1 MKKLL
6 LSLFASTLV
15 ATSFAQNVELG
26 INGGIMT
33 NMAPS
38 TTNGILGILNKTN
51 PFIYAPNV
59 AIKLMNSPKKWQFG
73 LSLEYRQFTYREIIL
88 NGNILQGM
96 HLDNLHDLTKD
107 EYHTQIKRPGYVP
120 LKGFINRKFTL
131 NKLELYA
138 GVSAGLGVV
147 VHNKATNEVYYDNS
161 IDGYAAIVGLQ
172 TGATYYITRRIG
184 INAELAADYT
194 TFMLHDYD
202 VISYSY
208 STWAF
213 PATVGVRYK
222 F

>member
-1 MKKLL
+1 MKKFL
-6 LSLFASTLV
+6 LSLLV
-15 ATSFAQNVELG
+15 SYLVGPSFAQNVELG

-38 TTNGILGILNKTN
+38 TTNGILGILNETN

-59 AIKLMNSPKKWQFG
+59 AIKLMNSPKKWKFG

-96 HLDNLHDLTKD
+96 HLDNLRPLTKD

-120 LKGFINRKFTL
+120 LKGLINRKVTFD
-131 NKLELYA
+131 KLELYV

-147 VHNKATNEVYYDNS
+147 IHNKPTNEVNYDNS
-161 IDGYAAIVGLQ
+161 FNGYAALFGLQ
-172 TGATYYITRRIG
+172 TGATYYITKRIG
-184 INAELAADYT
+184 LNAELAADYT
-194 TFMLHDYD
+194 SFMLHKSD
-202 VISYSY
+202 ISYSY
-208 STWAF
+208 TSWAF

-222 F
+222 I